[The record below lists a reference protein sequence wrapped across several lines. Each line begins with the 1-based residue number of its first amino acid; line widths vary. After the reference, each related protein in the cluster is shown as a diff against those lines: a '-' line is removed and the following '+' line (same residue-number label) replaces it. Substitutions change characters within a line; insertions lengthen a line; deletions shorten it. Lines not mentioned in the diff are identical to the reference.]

1 MKPDSTIRALESYIR
16 EDESRNLNSFYTMR
30 KLKKIMSECET
41 DEEFVKMLYG
51 EILDENY

>member
-30 KLKKIMSECET
+30 KLKKMMSECET

-51 EILDENY
+51 ETLDENY